1 MQDEIKTHPKADKE
15 PLVPKATHHSDPV
28 SNGLGREV
36 GAELGTDHAAVAMGT
51 GYLPPDHPC
60 PVGFAT
66 RGYGV
71 AEETETHKTYSSLI
85 PKEMHYFYL

>member
-1 MQDEIKTHPKADKE
+1 MAEYKKYVCKMTLKCTPKADKE
-15 PLVPKATHHSDPV
+15 PLIRKATHHSDSV

-36 GAELGTDHAAVAMGT
+36 GAELGTNHAAVPMGA

-66 RGYGV
+66 GGYGV
-71 AEETETHKTYSSLI
+71 AEGTERQKT
-85 PKEMHYFYL
+85 